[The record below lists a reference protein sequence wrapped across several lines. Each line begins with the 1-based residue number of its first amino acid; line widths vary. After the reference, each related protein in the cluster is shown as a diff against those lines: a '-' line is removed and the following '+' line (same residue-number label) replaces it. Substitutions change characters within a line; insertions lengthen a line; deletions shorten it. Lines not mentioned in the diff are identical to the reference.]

1 MRARFCYNRM
11 KLIARGEKT
20 LMDMKQIIAG
30 RIADAAAACF
40 GDCGLDAA
48 GVAAMLEIPPEKKMG
63 DYALPCFRLSKTLRK
78 APPVIAAALAAQVTG
93 EEIDR
98 VEVVGGYLNVF
109 AARGNMARGIVEAV
123 LAHPGRWGASDVGK
137 GKTVCL
143 DYSSIN
149 IAKRFH
155 IGHLSTTMIGHSL
168 RRIYDFNG
176 YTTVGINHLDD
187 WGTQF
192 GKMIC
197 AYKKWGSRE
206 QVEQGGVQAM
216 VDLYVRF
223 HQEAEKDPALED
235 EGRAWFKRIEDG
247 DPEAMEIFTW
257 FKEVTLK
264 DTQRVYDLLGVTF
277 DSYAGESFYNDKMQ
291 PVVDELREKGLLTKS
306 QGAEVVMLDDYG
318 MPPAIVLRSDGATLY
333 ITRDLAAAFYRHNE
347 YHFDKCLY
355 VVAYQQNLHFK
366 QLFKIIELMGHDW
379 YKGMEHVSFG
389 MVSYEGRAL
398 STREGY
404 VVYLE
409 DLLNKAVEKA
419 REIIEEKS
427 PNLPNKDEVARQV
440 GVGAVV
446 YFDLHN
452 DRNKDIDFRWE
463 RALNFDGET
472 GPYVQYTHARCCSV
486 LRKAPD
492 LTGIA
497 PDYSVL
503 CDDEASDVLMLLSR
517 FPEIVRK
524 AMDANEPSMITRHTT
539 SLAQAYNK
547 YYFEH
552 RIMEE
557 DDPAGTAARVNLT
570 AAVRDVIKT
579 GLYLIGVEAPERM

>member
-1 MRARFCYNRM
+1 
-11 KLIARGEKT
+11 
-20 LMDMKQIIAG
+20 MDMKQMIAG
-30 RIADAAAACF
+30 RIADAAQASF
-40 GDCGLDAA
+40 ENCGLT
-48 GVAAMLEIPPEKKMG
+48 VADVTAMLETPPDKKLG
-63 DYALPCFRLSKTLRK
+63 DYALPCFRLSKTLRR
-78 APPVIAAALAAQVTG
+78 APQMIASALAERMSG

-98 VEVVGGYLNVF
+98 VEVVGGYLNIFVS
-109 AARGNMARGIVEAV
+109 RGSLAEGIVKAV
-123 LAHPGRWGASDVGK
+123 LANPGRWGSSEVGR

-168 RRIYDFNG
+168 KRIYDFNG
-176 YTTVGINHLDD
+176 YTTVGINHLGD

-197 AYKKWGSRE
+197 AYKKWGNRE
-206 QVEQGGVQAM
+206 EVEAGGVQAM

-223 HQEAEKDPALED
+223 HAEAEKDPSLED
-235 EGRAWFKRIEDG
+235 EGRAWFKKIEDG
-247 DPEAMEIFTW
+247 DPEAMEIFSW

-264 DTQRVYDLLGVTF
+264 DTQRVYDLLGVSF
-277 DSYAGESFYNDKMQ
+277 DSYNGEAFYNDKMG
-291 PVVDELREKGLLTKS
+291 PVVEELREKGLLVES
-306 QGAEVVMLDDYG
+306 QGAQVVPLDEYG
-318 MPPAIVLRSDGATLY
+318 MPPALVLRSDGATLY
-333 ITRDLAAAFYRHNE
+333 ITRDLAAAFYRHNT

-355 VVAYQQNLHFK
+355 VVAYQQNLHFR
-366 QLFKIIELMGHDW
+366 QLFKILELMGHDW

-409 DLLNKAVEKA
+409 DLLNKAIEKA

-452 DRNKDIDFRWE
+452 ERIKDIDFRWE
-463 RALNFDGET
+463 RALSFEGET

-486 LRKAPD
+486 LRKAQAYAD
-492 LTGIA
+492 A
-497 PDYSVL
+497 EPDYGVL
-503 CDDEASDVLMLLSR
+503 CDDEALDVLMLISR
-517 FPEIVRK
+517 FPEVVRK
-524 AMDANEPSMITRHTT
+524 AMEQNEPSLITRHTT

-557 DDPAGTAARVNLT
+557 NDPAGSAARVNLT
-570 AAVRDVIKT
+570 DAVRDVIKT

>member
-1 MRARFCYNRM
+1 
-11 KLIARGEKT
+11 
-20 LMDMKQIIAG
+20 MDMKQIIAG
-30 RIADAAAACF
+30 RIADAAQASFENCA
-40 GDCGLDAA
+40 LT
-48 GVAAMLEIPPEKKMG
+48 VADVTAMLETPPDKKLG

-78 APPVIAAALAAQVTG
+78 APQMIASALAEKMSG

-98 VEVVGGYLNVF
+98 VEVVGGYMNIFVS
-109 AARGNMARGIVEAV
+109 RGSLAEGIVKAV
-123 LAHPGRWGASDVGK
+123 LANPGRWGSSEVGK

-168 RRIYDFNG
+168 KRIYDFNG
-176 YTTVGINHLDD
+176 YTTVGINHLGD

-197 AYKKWGSRE
+197 AYKKWGNRE
-206 QVEQGGVQAM
+206 EVEAGGVQAM

-223 HQEAEKDPALED
+223 HAEAEKEPSLED
-235 EGRAWFKRIEDG
+235 EGRAWFKKIEDG
-247 DPEAMEIFTW
+247 DPEAMEIFSW

-264 DTQRVYDLLGVTF
+264 DTQRVYDLLGVSF
-277 DSYAGESFYNDKMQ
+277 DSYNGEAFYNDKMG
-291 PVVDELREKGLLTKS
+291 PVVDELREKGLLVES
-306 QGAEVVMLDDYG
+306 QGAQVVQLEEYG
-318 MPPAIVLRSDGATLY
+318 MPPALVLRSDGATLY
-333 ITRDLAAAFYRHNE
+333 ITRDLAAAFYRHNT

-366 QLFKIIELMGHDW
+366 QLFKILELMGHDW

-409 DLLNKAVEKA
+409 DLLNKAIEKA

-452 DRNKDIDFRWE
+452 ERIKDIDFRWE
-463 RALNFDGET
+463 RALSFEGET

-486 LRKAPD
+486 LRKAQAYAD
-492 LTGIA
+492 VE

-503 CDDEASDVLMLLSR
+503 CDDEALDVLMLISR
-517 FPEIVRK
+517 FPEVVRK
-524 AMDANEPSMITRHTT
+524 AMDQNEPSLITRHTT

-557 DDPAGTAARVNLT
+557 NDPAGSAARVNLT
-570 AAVRDVIKT
+570 DAVRDVIKT

>member
-1 MRARFCYNRM
+1 
-11 KLIARGEKT
+11 
-20 LMDMKQIIAG
+20 MDMKQIIAG
-30 RIADAAAACF
+30 RIADAAQASFENCA
-40 GDCGLDAA
+40 LT
-48 GVAAMLEIPPEKKMG
+48 VADVTAMLETPPDKKLG

-78 APPVIAAALAAQVTG
+78 APQMIASALAEKMSG

-98 VEVVGGYLNVF
+98 VEVVGGYMNIFVS
-109 AARGNMARGIVEAV
+109 RGSLAEGIVKAV
-123 LAHPGRWGASDVGK
+123 LANPGRWGSSEVGK

-168 RRIYDFNG
+168 KRIYDFNG
-176 YTTVGINHLDD
+176 YTTVGINHLGD

-197 AYKKWGSRE
+197 AYKKWGNRE
-206 QVEQGGVQAM
+206 EVEAGGVQAM

-223 HQEAEKDPALED
+223 HAEAEKDPSLED
-235 EGRAWFKRIEDG
+235 EGRAWFKKIEDG
-247 DPEAMEIFTW
+247 DPEAMEIFSW

-264 DTQRVYDLLGVTF
+264 DTQRVYDLLGVSF
-277 DSYAGESFYNDKMQ
+277 DSYNGEAFYNDKMG
-291 PVVDELREKGLLTKS
+291 PVVDELREKGLLVES
-306 QGAEVVMLDDYG
+306 QGAQVVQLEEYG
-318 MPPAIVLRSDGATLY
+318 MPPALVLRSDGATLY
-333 ITRDLAAAFYRHNE
+333 ITRDLAAAFYRHNT

-355 VVAYQQNLHFK
+355 VVAYQKNLHFR
-366 QLFKIIELMGHDW
+366 QLFKILELMGHDW

-409 DLLNKAVEKA
+409 DLLNKAIEKA

-452 DRNKDIDFRWE
+452 ERIKDIDFRWE
-463 RALNFDGET
+463 RALSFEGET

-486 LRKAPD
+486 LRKAQAYAD
-492 LTGIA
+492 AA
-497 PDYSVL
+497 PDYGVL
-503 CDDEASDVLMLLSR
+503 CDDEALDVLMLISR
-517 FPEIVRK
+517 FPEVVRK
-524 AMDANEPSMITRHTT
+524 AMEQNEPSLITRHTT

-557 DDPAGTAARVNLT
+557 NDPAGSAARVRLT
-570 AAVRDVIKT
+570 DAVRDVIRI